1 MDRITKKQFL
11 LTGYLEH
18 LIKTVFEQKIKIIT
32 PQNVEE
38 RGSQLSLE
46 FFCDLKEFHEKLEQ
60 QGVLVS
66 IAISFF
72 KMWITFQKENENS
85 LLLL

>member
-72 KMWITFQKENENS
+72 KICG
-85 LLLL
+85 LLSKNKIYIHY

>member
-72 KMWITFQKENENS
+72 KMCG
-85 LLLL
+85 LLSKNKIYIH

>member
-11 LTGYLEH
+11 ITGYLEH
-18 LIKTVFEQKIKIIT
+18 LIQTVFDQKIKIIT
-32 PQNVEE
+32 PQNVHE

-66 IAISFF
+66 VALKCGLLYKN
-72 KMWITFQKENENS
+72 KMNIHYYYCR
-85 LLLL
+85 